1 MPIKEA
7 EKEIEEKRL
16 TLGEHLEELRTRI
29 ILCVLAIMVCFVL
42 SWVVKTHILW
52 IAKRPHSLTMERL
65 GLPVTLKV
73 LSYQE
78 GFFAYLK
85 LCLIS
90 AIFLAYPVIVYQAW
104 KFIAAG
110 LYKHERRYAK
120 FFIPLSFGGFITGG
134 LFGYFILI
142 PLALKFL
149 IGILGPGIEPVITM
163 SQYITLV
170 FLLTLALGLIFQ
182 LPLVMLLLSKVG
194 MFRAEDYIG
203 WRRYAFFGAF
213 VLAAIITPTADP
225 FTQTATALPVVA
237 LYEVGILLVKPTK
250 RAFLYAGGFLGVGVL
265 IGIGLYMY
273 YTWPAVG
280 RMEKTSG
287 IVEILPEGARGNQ
300 GLQKGTALKTAKNSM
315 ASFSLGKDIEVYLNQ
330 QSAVVLAGKG
340 RIELLRGEV
349 LVKVKEGQPIEIN
362 TPSGLVSTE
371 GGELDIK
378 IQGYTAIVTSIK
390 GTATVLVEGQMK
402 TLKEG
407 RQLELSPG

>member
-250 RAFLYAGGFLGVGVL
+250 RAFLYA
-265 IGIGLYMY
+265 
-273 YTWPAVG
+273 
-280 RMEKTSG
+280 
-287 IVEILPEGARGNQ
+287 
-300 GLQKGTALKTAKNSM
+300 
-315 ASFSLGKDIEVYLNQ
+315 
-330 QSAVVLAGKG
+330 
-340 RIELLRGEV
+340 
-349 LVKVKEGQPIEIN
+349 
-362 TPSGLVSTE
+362 
-371 GGELDIK
+371 
-378 IQGYTAIVTSIK
+378 
-390 GTATVLVEGQMK
+390 
-402 TLKEG
+402 
-407 RQLELSPG
+407 